1 MKKFK
6 NLAIVIIVFI
16 ALTGCSHS
24 HKWVLFES
32 TKGFTAEYPEAP
44 HPDSTIINSA
54 IGELKLYT
62 FIYDASK
69 SLIDDNMAYAVTC
82 MEYPDSLINSD
93 MKEDS
98 LSHFFRKG
106 IDEAI
111 NNMHA
116 KLLSETVIKLDG
128 YPGREVR
135 AEFLDRKAVI
145 KMRGYL
151 VKNMQYMIQV
161 ITDAKKDNNIS
172 IDKFM
177 DSFKLN
183 KKK

>member
-44 HPDSTIINSA
+44 HPDSAIYNSA
-54 IGELKLYT
+54 MGELKSYSFT
-62 FIYDASK
+62 YDASK
-69 SLIDDNMAYAVTC
+69 SLIDDNSLYAVMC
-82 MEYPDSLINSD
+82 GEYPDSLVNSD
-93 MKEDS
+93 MKEES
-98 LSHFFRKG
+98 LSLFFRNA
-106 IDEAI
+106 IDADI
-111 NNMHA
+111 NGMHG
-116 KLLSETVIKLDG
+116 KLLTETFIKLDG

-135 AEFLDRKAVI
+135 ADLMDGKTVV
-145 KMRGYL
+145 KMRFYL
-151 VKNMQYMIQV
+151 VKNIMYMIQV
-161 ITDAKKDNNIS
+161 FTDVKKDYNIS

-183 KKK
+183 K